1 MHESRGTFAVVT
13 DSTADISPA
22 MAAERGIE
30 VVPLT
35 CAIDD
40 DSFLDGTLTQQQFF
54 DRMNASPRLPTT
66 SQPPVG
72 AFVEAYERALAV
84 ADHVVSV
91 HISEKLS
98 GTISAARQAAEMFA
112 GKVHV
117 FDSLNLSWG
126 LAFQVMEAAAAA
138 REGVSHF
145 EALKRLERAR
155 ERVKLIVG
163 IDSLDNLAKG
173 GRIGKVSALLG
184 SILNLKVTFTV
195 DENGAFQPLARVR
208 GEKAALESTL
218 EWVASLLPPSGKGA
232 FAVGHALSEKRALW
246 LREEILRRFD
256 ASEVIVY
263 EAGSVICTH
272 TGTGWGVAVF
282 PGE

>member
-1 MHESRGTFAVVT
+1 MHEVRGTFTVVT

-35 CAIDD
+35 CAIGD

-72 AFVEAYERALAV
+72 AFVEAYERGLAA

-112 GKVHV
+112 GRVHV

-138 REGVSHF
+138 REGVGHL

-163 IDSLDNLAKG
+163 IDALDNLAKG

-195 DENGAFQPLARVR
+195 DETGAFQPLARVR

-218 EWVASLLPPSGKGA
+218 EWVASLLPASGKGA
-232 FAVGHALSEKRALW
+232 FAVGHALSEERAFW
-246 LREEILRRFD
+246 LRDEIARRFD
-256 ASEVIVY
+256 ASEIIVY

-272 TGTGWGVAVF
+272 TGTGWGVAVY